1 MSAALALDALSP
13 GRLAAPD
20 ATRRGRSVLS
30 HCPGPPCDVRND
42 DPHRIQH
49 VAPVH
54 DNASLDRLTLDDL
67 IVGVWEGLSSHH
79 TVTCPVCSGKMA
91 PRYGSGARPVGGR
104 CQRCGSTLG

>member
-1 MSAALALDALSP
+1 MTTALAALSP

-20 ATRRGRSVLS
+20 TTRRSRSVLS
-30 HCPGPPCDVRND
+30 HCPGSPCSVRND

-49 VAPVH
+49 GGPFPDDDH
-54 DNASLDRLTLDDL
+54 TSHHRLTLDDL
-67 IVGVWEGLSSHH
+67 ITGVWEGLSSHH
-79 TVTCPVCSGKMA
+79 TVTCPVCGGKMA

>member
-1 MSAALALDALSP
+1 MTAALSP

-30 HCPGPPCDVRND
+30 HCPSPPCDVRND

-49 VAPVH
+49 GGPLSDDDH
-54 DNASLDRLTLDDL
+54 ASHDRLTLDDL
-67 IVGVWEGLSSHH
+67 VLGVWEGLSSHH